1 MNIFASLTD
10 QEDLESIRTEM
21 EKRYDGSVLKITEL
35 KTKRSYLAKYWG
47 YSDKKAFVF
56 ACPTLSTETVIPV
69 ETEDYEV
76 SVYNPKIGLYML
88 KKENVNTLLFFNR
101 SPYRQWSRGI
111 HPKNSELSILI
122 NNGINP
128 LKITKNFLGSLYPV
142 LESEFRYNLKE
153 ALSIAKYF
161 RECILNLNFGVTL
174 HTTKKDAYL
183 LWYHDCVIGEIEEKS
198 NIISIVNPVFYQEV
212 LDSISLFEGFDIHSA
227 DKQK

>member
-10 QEDLESIRTEM
+10 QEDPVAIRAEM

-35 KTKRSYLAKYWG
+35 KTERSYLAKYLG
-47 YSDKKAFVF
+47 YSETEAFVF
-56 ACPTLSTETVIPV
+56 TCPMLTTEIIIPI

-88 KKENVNTLLFFNR
+88 KKENVNKLLFFNR

-111 HPKNSELSILI
+111 HPKNSALSLLVK
-122 NNGINP
+122 NGLNP
-128 LKITKNFLGSLYPV
+128 LKLTKNYLETLYPV

-153 ALSIAKYF
+153 ALGIAKYF
-161 RECILNLNFGVTL
+161 RECILTLNFGVTL

-183 LWYHDCVIGEIEEKS
+183 LWYHDCVIGEIAEKS
-198 NIISIVNPVFYQEV
+198 NIISIVNPIFYQEV